1 MNIFR
6 RMIALIILSIAIAG
20 TFGTV
25 IPFHMSSIPEEYKEF
40 IPQELKDFLK
50 DLTPEDKQILRNM
63 TINHHQ
69 YANEDAALEA
79 LKEKSEKLHAKVHAL
94 IDFVKKKLESLTPDA
109 KKFADEVIAKARSLR
124 PEPGSKPDL
133 EKIKES
139 IREFVEKYKAL
150 SDETKENLKTTFPNT
165 AKIISSK

>member
-1 MNIFR
+1 M
-6 RMIALIILSIAIAG
+6 
-20 TFGTV
+20 
-25 IPFHMSSIPEEYKEF
+25 
-40 IPQELKDFLK
+40 
-50 DLTPEDKQILRNM
+50 
-63 TINHHQ
+63 
-69 YANEDAALEA
+69 
-79 LKEKSEKLHAKVHAL
+79 
-94 IDFVKKKLESLTPDA
+94 
-109 KKFADEVIAKARSLR
+109 IAKARSLR